1 MKLLTT
7 APPSVRFEP
16 GTYLNAVRD
25 LARWNEAAGVK
36 GMLIYTDNSLMDPWC
51 VAQVVLESTKD
62 FVPLVAVQPVYM
74 SPYAA
79 ACKIASLAFLYQRKV
94 ALNMVAGGFKKD
106 LQNLGDDIEHDP
118 RYDRLVEYT
127 LILKAL
133 LQGETVT
140 FSGEYY
146 NVKNLKLDP
155 GLSPDLMPEIYVSG
169 ASEACITAAATLEA
183 TRFSYTKPPADLAA
197 NAPLPGA
204 GQLGLRF
211 GIIAR
216 ETAEEAWQIARNRF
230 PADRRGQM
238 AHKMARSTS
247 DSIWHQ
253 EISAMAEDLHEA
265 RDGAYW
271 LYPIK
276 NYRTFCPY
284 LVGTYE
290 EIGNYI
296 SRYAALG
303 FRDLILDVPDS
314 EDDLAHAIR
323 AVQHSPATADALS
336 HTA

>member
-216 ETAEEAWQIARNRF
+216 ATAEEAWQIARNRF
-230 PADRRGQM
+230 
-238 AHKMARSTS
+238 
-247 DSIWHQ
+247 
-253 EISAMAEDLHEA
+253 
-265 RDGAYW
+265 
-271 LYPIK
+271 
-276 NYRTFCPY
+276 
-284 LVGTYE
+284 
-290 EIGNYI
+290 
-296 SRYAALG
+296 
-303 FRDLILDVPDS
+303 
-314 EDDLAHAIR
+314 
-323 AVQHSPATADALS
+323 
-336 HTA
+336 